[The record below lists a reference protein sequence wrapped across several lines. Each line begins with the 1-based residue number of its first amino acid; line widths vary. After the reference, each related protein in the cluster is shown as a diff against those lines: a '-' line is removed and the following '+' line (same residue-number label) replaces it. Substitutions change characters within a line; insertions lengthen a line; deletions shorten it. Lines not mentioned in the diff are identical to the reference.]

1 MTEITLKNAVVLS
14 MAPGQEEPFPADIFI
29 GNGRIKAIGT
39 NLPSSGK
46 VIDADGLVVM
56 PGFVQSHIHLC
67 QTLFRNMAEDM
78 ELLNWLHQ
86 KIWPLEAAHSERSLR
101 ASARLGLAELIS
113 GGTTAILDMGS
124 VRMTD
129 VLFEEAAKAGIRAN
143 IGKTLMDKGDR
154 IPKALSENGR
164 KSVEDGLR
172 LLKRWRGAA
181 NGRLDFNFAP
191 RFALSCSENVFRD
204 VAGISVENEII
215 VHTHASE
222 NQDELRKVRGATGMR
237 NLEYYHAAGLDRFHL
252 SVAHCIW
259 LDDGEMDILAHTN
272 THVLH
277 CPSSNLKLGSG
288 IAKVPEMLRLGIKV
302 SLGADGAPCNNN
314 LDMFQEMRLAGLIQK
329 PRAGVKSLPAGEIVR
344 MATVGGA
351 RALGLAHE
359 IGTLEIGKKAD
370 LILIN
375 LNRVHTFP
383 MQDIYTQL
391 VYAARATDVQTVIID
406 GEIVME
412 NRELISLNHE
422 EILARAQ
429 EELKNILRA

>member
-1 MTEITLKNAVVLS
+1 
-14 MAPGQEEPFPADIFI
+14 
-29 GNGRIKAIGT
+29 
-39 NLPSSGK
+39 
-46 VIDADGLVVM
+46 
-56 PGFVQSHIHLC
+56 
-67 QTLFRNMAEDM
+67 
-78 ELLNWLHQ
+78 
-86 KIWPLEAAHSERSLR
+86 
-101 ASARLGLAELIS
+101 
-113 GGTTAILDMGS
+113 
-124 VRMTD
+124 
-129 VLFEEAAKAGIRAN
+129 
-143 IGKTLMDKGDR
+143 
-154 IPKALSENGR
+154 
-164 KSVEDGLR
+164 
-172 LLKRWRGAA
+172 
-181 NGRLDFNFAP
+181 
-191 RFALSCSENVFRD
+191 
-204 VAGISVENEII
+204 
-215 VHTHASE
+215 
-222 NQDELRKVRGATGMR
+222 
-237 NLEYYHAAGLDRFHL
+237 
-252 SVAHCIW
+252 
-259 LDDGEMDILAHTN
+259 
-272 THVLH
+272 
-277 CPSSNLKLGSG
+277 
-288 IAKVPEMLRLGIKV
+288 V